1 MERGH
6 PCPHFLVRTGNVVTG
21 YERSELFLH
30 TRIIINYKRNP
41 VTTVPGSDLIPIEH
55 PFAIKYPY
63 SYQHKR
69 GEYMERKTA
78 DEYPQEL
85 LDLFHEYQHGDM
97 NRRSFLNHAA
107 RFAVGGLTVAAIFES
122 LRPNY
127 AWAQTVPQ
135 DDKDL
140 KIGYETVDSPAGNGS
155 IKGYLARPA
164 KGKKFPAVL
173 VIHEN
178 RGLNPYIEDV
188 ARRLAK
194 AGYMA
199 FAPDGLTSVGG
210 YPGNDEKGA
219 AAFRQVDGKKMTEDF
234 VAAAKWLK
242 ARADSKGKLGA
253 VGFCFGGGM
262 VNQLAVRLGS
272 DLNAGVAFYGRQ
284 AGADDVPKIRAST
297 RASPPMKRLLR
308 PTRKSTSSLCM
319 TASSTGFTTTPPRA
333 TMPKP
338 PNWPG
343 SAHSISLKR
352 ISSEPG
358 SGAAY
363 RVYFRYLINSTGR
376 VKQSWLER

>member
-1 MERGH
+1 
-6 PCPHFLVRTGNVVTG
+6 
-21 YERSELFLH
+21 
-30 TRIIINYKRNP
+30 
-41 VTTVPGSDLIPIEH
+41 
-55 PFAIKYPY
+55 
-63 SYQHKR
+63 
-69 GEYMERKTA
+69 MERKTA

-97 NRRSFLNHAA
+97 DRRSFLNHAA

-122 LRPNY
+122 LTPNY
-127 AWAQTVPQ
+127 AWAQTVPK

-140 KIGYETVDSPAGNGS
+140 KVGYETVDSPAGNGS

-210 YPGNDEKGA
+210 YPGNDEAGA
-219 AAFRQVDGKKMTEDF
+219 AAFRTVDGKKMTEDF

-242 ARADSKGKLGA
+242 ARPDSKGKLGA

-284 AGADDVPKIRAST
+284 AGADDVPKIMAPLMLHY
-297 RASPPMKRLLR
+297 AGNDQGVNAGIPAYEAALKANNKKYELFMYDGKQH
-308 PTRKSTSSLCM
+308 
-319 TASSTGFTTTPPRA
+319 GFHNDTTPRFDA
-333 TMPKP
+333 EAAKLAWDRTLEFFKK
-338 PNWPG
+338 N
-343 SAHSISLKR
+343 LK
-352 ISSEPG
+352 
-358 SGAAY
+358 
-363 RVYFRYLINSTGR
+363 
-376 VKQSWLER
+376 